1 MRIQFTL
8 VNLFLLVFL
17 GLTASAQNNHR
28 NCGTMQHLHEME
40 AQDPGVVQRMQRI
53 QRETEQ
59 WISQNPAASQRAG
72 VVITIPV
79 VFNIVYNTTAENVSD
94 AQILS
99 QLAIL
104 NQDFR
109 KLNSDISLTPSAFTS
124 LTADC
129 EIEFCLAQRDPSGLA
144 TTGIR
149 RQFTSTTSFSTNNAM
164 KTSTSG
170 LAPWSTSS
178 YLNVWVCDLGS
189 GLLGYAQFP
198 GGSASTDG
206 VVIDYQAFG
215 NTGTA
220 QAPFNKGRTATH
232 EVGHW
237 LGLRHIWGDATCGN
251 DQISDTPPHQAAN
264 YGCPSFPKLSNCSG
278 ANSNGDMFM
287 NYMDYTDD
295 QCMYMFTP
303 GQKAVM
309 LGILNGSRSALLAS
323 QGCVPPSVSCGTP
336 GGLSASNITDTTA
349 ILGWTAVSG
358 ANSYNVRYR
367 IVGSTTWTN
376 GTSQSTTLP
385 VSGLT
390 TGSTYEYQ
398 VQAACGTTLSAY
410 SASSTF
416 IPGATVSCGT
426 PGGIGSSAI
435 TSSSAT
441 ISWQAVS
448 GATSY
453 RVSYRVNGST
463 AAFTVVTTSNLSTSL
478 SGLTASTTYQYNVQ
492 AVCGTVNGT
501 ASSNLTFTTSAAP
514 TCSDPYE
521 SNNSRN
527 AAKTVAVNTDLFA
540 RIGTSTDKDWFRF
553 STVSG
558 STNLRIV
565 VDQLP
570 ADYDIRLYNSSGS
583 QLAISQQSGTTSE
596 VIVRNTTAATT
607 YFIQIYG
614 YNSAFNSTLCYR
626 FRINTSG
633 TAFRTYSE
641 ASQEGETEQVF
652 KGGMEQ
658 TIQLFPNPA
667 STQLQVNFQNESPAS
682 TLCAE
687 IIDMLGKS
695 VKSEIQAVETGF
707 NQLRF
712 DVSDLNNGI
721 YFIRFQEG
729 DLVVVRKFIVKH

>member
-1 MRIQFTL
+1 MRVKLTL
-8 VNLFLLVFL
+8 LHLFIIAFL
-17 GLTASAQNNHR
+17 ATTASAQHNHR

-40 AQDPGVVQRMQRI
+40 TKDPGLNQRMQRI
-53 QRETEQ
+53 ERETEQ
-59 WISQNPAASQRAG
+59 WISQNQTASQRVG

-79 VFNIVYNTTAENVSD
+79 VVNVVYNTTAENVSD

-99 QLAIL
+99 QIAIL

-109 KLNSDISLTPSAFTS
+109 KLNSDISLVPSAFTN

-129 EIEFCLAQRDPSGLA
+129 EIEFCLAQRDPNGNP
-144 TTGIR
+144 TNGIR
-149 RQFTSTTSFSTNNAM
+149 RQFTSSTSFSTNDAM

-170 LAPWSTSS
+170 LAPWPTSS
-178 YLNVWVCDLGS
+178 YLNIWVCDLGN
-189 GLLGYAQFP
+189 GILGYAQFP
-198 GGSASTDG
+198 GGSTSTDG

-220 QAPFNKGRTATH
+220 AAPFNKGRTATH

-237 LGLRHIWGDATCGN
+237 LNLRHIWGDASCGN
-251 DQISDTPPHQAAN
+251 DQVADTPTQQTSN
-264 YGCPSFPKLSNCSG
+264 YGCPAFPRVTCSNG
-278 ANSNGDMFM
+278 PNGDMFM

-295 QCMYMFTP
+295 ACMYMFTP
-303 GQKAVM
+303 GQKSRM
-309 LGILNGSRSALLAS
+309 LAALNGTRASLLTS
-323 QGCVPPSVSCGTP
+323 LGCVAPSPSCGTP
-336 GGLSASNITDTTA
+336 SGLNASNITDTSA
-349 ILGWTAVSG
+349 LLSWTAVSG
-358 ANSYNVRYR
+358 ANSYNIRYR
-367 IVGSTTWTN
+367 VAGTTTWTN
-376 GTSQSTTLP
+376 ATSLSATLP
-385 VSGLT
+385 ISGLV
-390 TGSTYEYQ
+390 TGSSYEYQ

-410 SASSTF
+410 SASSLFT
-416 IPGATVSCGT
+416 ATAITCGT
-426 PGGIGSSAI
+426 PGGIATSGI

-453 RVSYRVNGST
+453 RVSYRINGST
-463 AAFTVVTTSNLSTSL
+463 SAFTVVTTSNLSATIT
-478 SGLTASTTYQYNVQ
+478 GLTASTTYQYNVQ
-492 AVCGTVNGT
+492 AVCGTVNGSPS
-501 ASSNLTFTTSAAP
+501 ANATFTTTASA
-514 TCSDPYE
+514 CSDPYE

-558 STNLRIV
+558 STNIRIV

-583 QLAISQQSGTTSE
+583 QLAISQLSGTASE
-596 VIVRNTTAATT
+596 IIIRNTTAAAT

-614 YNSAFNSTLCYR
+614 YNGAFNSSLCYR

-633 TAFRTYSE
+633 TAFRTSSDVVIENPSE
-641 ASQEGETEQVF
+641 VAS
-652 KGGMEQ
+652 KGGIEE
-658 TIQLFPNPA
+658 TIQLFPNPV
-667 STQLQVNFQNESPAS
+667 SNQLQVNFQHESQSS
-682 TLCAE
+682 TVRAE
-687 IIDMLGKS
+687 IIDMLGKT
-695 VKSEIQAVETGF
+695 VKNEILPLESGF

-729 DLVVVRKFIVKH
+729 ELAVVRKFIVKH